1 MDTFSIALPDEAAVG
16 AATKPGGGRA
26 AAGVLGLAGPAF
38 VDVFARAG
46 HAAFRRD
53 LERLAAAAAA
63 GRAHAPQVRAGW
75 ENLKLQ
81 LRHHHDLQA
90 GALWPRVERAVA
102 GHGPDLG
109 VVAELRAEY
118 EGIGPLVVALDAALE
133 DDERGSGELVSA
145 VRALR
150 AALEVHLRHEEA
162 GVLALA
168 RRVLGPADWAGFA
181 ADAVSAC
188 GSQGGSGGVSGG
200 VSGGGGCGE
209 GTVPWLVDGI
219 APLERSRFLTALPRE
234 VREMNRM
241 RWEPRYRRRR
251 LWSV

>member
-1 MDTFSIALPDEAAVG
+1 MDTFSIAPPGG
-16 AATKPGGGRA
+16 AAGAAAEPGAGRA
-26 AAGVLGLAGPAF
+26 AAGVPGPAF
-38 VDVFARAG
+38 ADVLARAG

-75 ENLKLQ
+75 ENLKRQ
-81 LRHHHDLQA
+81 LRLHHDLQE
-90 GALWPRVERAVA
+90 GALWPRVERAAA
-102 GHGPDLG
+102 GRAPELG

-118 EGIGPLVVALDAALE
+118 ARIEPLVVALDAALQ
-133 DDERGSGELVSA
+133 DAGRDPGEVASA

-150 AALEVHLRHEEA
+150 AALRVHLRHEEA

-168 RRVLGPADWAGFA
+168 RRLLGPADWAGFA
-181 ADAVSAC
+181 GDAVAAC
-188 GSQGGSGGVSGG
+188 TSGSGG
-200 VSGGGGCGE
+200 CAE
-209 GTVPWLVDGI
+209 ATVPWMVDGI
-219 APLERSRFLTALPRE
+219 APLERSRLLTALPPA
-234 VREMNRM
+234 VRELTRV

>member
-1 MDTFSIALPDEAAVG
+1 MDTFSIAPPDEAAVG
-16 AATKPGGGRA
+16 AAKPGGGRA
-26 AAGVLGLAGPAF
+26 AAGVFGLAGPAF

-63 GRAHAPQVRAGW
+63 GRAHAPLVRAGW

-81 LRHHHDLQA
+81 LRLHHDLQA

-102 GHGPDLG
+102 GHGPELG

-118 EGIGPLVVALDAALE
+118 SGIGPLVVALDAALE
-133 DDERGSGELVSA
+133 DDDRGSGDLVSA
-145 VRALR
+145 VRTLR

-188 GSQGGSGGVSGG
+188 GPGTGSGGGPGG
-200 VSGGGGCGE
+200 GSGGGGCGE
-209 GTVPWLVDGI
+209 GTVPWMVDGI

>member
-1 MDTFSIALPDEAAVG
+1 MDTFSIAPPGRAA
-16 AATKPGGGRA
+16 AAGPGGGRA
-26 AAGVLGLAGPAF
+26 AAGMLGLAGPAF
-38 VDVFARAG
+38 VDAFARAG

-63 GRAHAPQVRAGW
+63 GRAHAPLVRAGW
-75 ENLKLQ
+75 ENLKEQ
-81 LRHHHDLQA
+81 LRLHHELQE

-102 GHGPDLG
+102 GHSPELG

-118 EGIGPLVVALDAALE
+118 VGVGPLVAVLDAVLE
-133 DDERGSGELVSA
+133 DGVREEVVSA
-145 VRALR
+145 VRGLR

-181 ADAVSAC
+181 GDAVAAC
-188 GSQGGSGGVSGG
+188 TAA
-200 VSGGGGCGE
+200 GGGRCGE
-209 GTVPWLVDGI
+209 GTVPWMVDGI

-234 VREMNRM
+234 VRELNRL

>member
-1 MDTFSIALPDEAAVG
+1 M
-16 AATKPGGGRA
+16 
-26 AAGVLGLAGPAF
+26 LGLAGPAF
-38 VDVFARAG
+38 VDAFARAG

-63 GRAHAPQVRAGW
+63 GRAHAPLVRAGW
-75 ENLKLQ
+75 ENLKEQ
-81 LRHHHDLQA
+81 LRLHHELQE

-102 GHGPDLG
+102 GHRPELG
-109 VVAELRAEY
+109 VLAELRAEY
-118 EGIGPLVVALDAALE
+118 VRVGPLVAVLDAALE
-133 DDERGSGELVSA
+133 DGGREEVASA
-145 VRALR
+145 VRELR
-150 AALEVHLRHEEA
+150 TVLEVHLRHEEA

-181 ADAVSAC
+181 GDAVAAC
-188 GSQGGSGGVSGG
+188 TAA
-200 VSGGGGCGE
+200 GGGCGE
-209 GTVPWLVDGI
+209 GTVPWMVDGI

-234 VREMNRM
+234 VRELNRL

>member
-1 MDTFSIALPDEAAVG
+1 MDTFSIAP
-16 AATKPGGGRA
+16 PGGVAGAWAEPGAGRA

-63 GRAHAPQVRAGW
+63 GRAHAPHVRAGW
-75 ENLKLQ
+75 ENLKQQ
-81 LRHHHDLQA
+81 LRLHHDLQE

-102 GHGPDLG
+102 GHAPELG
-109 VVAELRAEY
+109 VVSELRSEY
-118 EGIGPLVVALDAALE
+118 AGIGPLLVALDAALE
-133 DDERGSGELVSA
+133 DGGQGPGEVVAA

-181 ADAVSAC
+181 GDAVSAC
-188 GSQGGSGGVSGG
+188 T
-200 VSGGGGCGE
+200 SGGGGCGE
-209 GTVPWLVDGI
+209 GTVPWMVDGI

-234 VREMNRM
+234 VRELNRM

>member
-16 AATKPGGGRA
+16 AAAKPGGGRA
-26 AAGVLGLAGPAF
+26 AVGVFGLTGPAF
-38 VDVFARAG
+38 VDVYARAG
-46 HAAFRRD
+46 HTAFRRD
-53 LERLAAAAAA
+53 LERLAAATAA
-63 GRAHAPQVRAGW
+63 GRAHAPLVRAGW

-81 LRHHHDLQA
+81 LRLHHDLQA

-102 GHGPDLG
+102 GHGPELG

-118 EGIGPLVVALDAALE
+118 AGIGPLVVALDAALE
-133 DDERGSGELVSA
+133 DGDRGSGELVSA

-188 GSQGGSGGVSGG
+188 GSGS
-200 VSGGGGCGE
+200 GGCGE
-209 GTVPWLVDGI
+209 GTVPWMVDGI

>member
-16 AATKPGGGRA
+16 AAAKPGGGRA

-81 LRHHHDLQA
+81 LRRHHDLQA

-133 DDERGSGELVSA
+133 DDERGSGELVAA

-188 GSQGGSGGVSGG
+188 GSRGGSV
-200 VSGGGGCGE
+200 GGGCGE